1 MFSELKKLGKHTIV
15 YGTGIL
21 LGKAIGFFLIPL
33 YTHYLTPKDYGILE
47 LLDLT
52 GYIIGYF
59 LGLGID
65 QAILRYYNIAYKKEE
80 KDEFLST
87 ALIFVIFFGAF
98 LICILLPISK
108 TFSRYILGSTQYT
121 HLFSLLF
128 VNLLLGSTLG
138 LAKTILRAQQK
149 SLFFT
154 VISLIYSLIA
164 ISLNIY
170 FVAITKIGIK
180 GILYSTMI
188 TSMLLSSYL
197 TITILKRSGLR
208 FKTSKL
214 KEMLKYGIP
223 FVPAGIM
230 AFILNWSDR
239 YILRFYCDIETI
251 GLYALGYKMGMIILF
266 LIATPFELIWN
277 AYIFEIQNRPNAK
290 QIYARFATYFLLLL
304 CISGLTIS
312 IFARELIVII
322 ASPSYL
328 NAYKVIPLI
337 VLSMIFMCSNCVVRV
352 GLLIKEKS
360 KYLPLANGLAAT
372 INLVLNFILIPR
384 HGMMGAALATA
395 ISFFVRT
402 VSTLY
407 IAQKLYH
414 IDFEFIRMFKIGL
427 TAIIIFEISSLIS
440 TNSLWFSILAK
451 AGILCLFPIILHIF
465 RFLTPEEANFLKNRL
480 RMLHH
485 LVLQNS
491 KKYF

>member
-1 MFSELKKLGKHTIV
+1 
-15 YGTGIL
+15 
-21 LGKAIGFFLIPL
+21 
-33 YTHYLTPKDYGILE
+33 
-47 LLDLT
+47 
-52 GYIIGYF
+52 
-59 LGLGID
+59 
-65 QAILRYYNIAYKKEE
+65 
-80 KDEFLST
+80 
-87 ALIFVIFFGAF
+87 
-98 LICILLPISK
+98 
-108 TFSRYILGSTQYT
+108 
-121 HLFSLLF
+121 
-128 VNLLLGSTLG
+128 
-138 LAKTILRAQQK
+138 
-149 SLFFT
+149 
-154 VISLIYSLIA
+154 
-164 ISLNIY
+164 
-170 FVAITKIGIK
+170 
-180 GILYSTMI
+180 GILYSTLI
-188 TSMLLSSYL
+188 TSIPLGSYL
-197 TITILKRSGLR
+197 TAQILRKCGLKFR
-208 FKTSKL
+208 VSRL

-230 AFILNWSDR
+230 MFILNWSDR
-239 YILRFYCDIETI
+239 YILRIYCDMKTI
-251 GLYALGYKMGMIILF
+251 GLYALGYKMGMIIVF
-266 LIATPFELIWN
+266 LIATPFEFIWN
-277 AYIFEIQNRPNAK
+277 AYIFEVQNRPDAR

-304 CISGLTIS
+304 CITGLTIS

-402 VSTLY
+402 VATLY

-440 TNSLWFSILAK
+440 TDSLWFSILAK

-465 RFLTPEEANFLKNRL
+465 RFLTTEEANFLKNRL
-480 RMLHH
+480 RILYN
-485 LVLQNS
+485 LVL
-491 KKYF
+491 